1 MAAFYTASST
11 SPWVLV
17 RGRAFCAGPS
27 KIGEKTV
34 RPHRP
39 FWAKILP
46 DRCVSACEYD
56 RERLRHDYEDVVYTG
71 NDRYYFKFERIR
83 KTWPKKLRAVFVSMR
98 TQRNVSKRFICINKI
113 IKLIQI

>member
-1 MAAFYTASST
+1 MVAFYTASST

-27 KIGEKTV
+27 KIGERTV

-56 RERLRHDYEDVVYTG
+56 RERLRYDYDDVVKYAG
-71 NDRYYFKFERIR
+71 NNRYYLKFERKR
-83 KTWPKKLRAVFVSMR
+83 KTWLTKLRAVFVSTHIQR
-98 TQRNVSKRFICINKI
+98 TLFKRFISINTNI
-113 IKLIQI
+113 IK